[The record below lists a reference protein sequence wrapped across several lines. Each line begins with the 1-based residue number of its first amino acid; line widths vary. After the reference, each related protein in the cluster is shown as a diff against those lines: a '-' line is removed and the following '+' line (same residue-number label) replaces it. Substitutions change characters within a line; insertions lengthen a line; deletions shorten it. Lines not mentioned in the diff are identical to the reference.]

1 MKEENNSPDG
11 PTPGDDFRNAVKSML
26 DSPDKPGRRRKIAPS
41 PRVDRI
47 TIQDRDKEIEF
58 LIAPKRISEPM
69 EIREQIRSA
78 LSFTD
83 EPTTT
88 LNVPMK
94 DGATGLWSPAVPGY
108 DYNKEER
115 IVKQLIGA
123 IFCIL
128 TAVFCVYFQEEI
140 MEGMY
145 AAFAWTSEFA
155 ANCWAWL
162 SGNAS
167 TVWNMITDAFS
178 SLISDEGAT
187 VDGEAPEPPVDV
199 EATNMD
205 DSVTR

>member
-1 MKEENNSPDG
+1 MKEASGTNNSSDG

-26 DSPDKPGRRRKIAPS
+26 DSPDKPNVRRHKVIAPS

-108 DYNKEER
+108 DYKKEDK
-115 IVKQLIGA
+115 IVKQLIAA

-128 TAVFCVYFQEEI
+128 TAVFCMYFQEEI
-140 MEGMY
+140 LQGIY
-145 AAFAWTSEFA
+145 AAAGWTSEFA
-155 ANCWAWL
+155 GNFWEWL
-162 SGNAS
+162 SANAS
-167 TVWNMITDAFS
+167 TVWNMITGLFTS
-178 SLISDEGAT
+178 EGTEEGAPADAE
-187 VDGEAPEPPVDV
+187 VS
-199 EATNMD
+199 NMD